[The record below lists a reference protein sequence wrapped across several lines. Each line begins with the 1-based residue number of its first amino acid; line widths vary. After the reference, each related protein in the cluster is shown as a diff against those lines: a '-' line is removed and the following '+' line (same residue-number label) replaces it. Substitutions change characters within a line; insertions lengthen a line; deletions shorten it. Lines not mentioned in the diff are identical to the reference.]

1 MTVLLQST
9 SGGRK
14 QLRKTKQVLLLLV
27 TVFLWAVL
35 VCAELYKTVRY
46 WDSFTC
52 FAAPM
57 YSLPDFRNTG
67 WSIPLGAML
76 TLYYLAKLAVMFLIA
91 EIVYFLSDKCT
102 KNRDAILLSC
112 GVLLIPAG
120 LAAIGSVVGEWLS
133 LLLPLGGSELLS
145 ELAQFIMLVS

>member
-9 SGGRK
+9 SGGRRK
-14 QLRKTKQVLLLLV
+14 LRKTKQLLLLLL

-35 VCAELYKTVRY
+35 VGAELYKTVSY
-46 WDSFTC
+46 WDNFIC

-57 YSLPDFRNTG
+57 YSLPDFRNTE
-67 WSIPLGAML
+67 WSIPLGVL
-76 TLYYLAKLAVMFLIA
+76 LVLYYLAKLAVMFLIA
-91 EIVYFLSDKCT
+91 EIVSFLSGKCT

-112 GVLLIPAG
+112 GFLLIPAG

-133 LLLPLGGSELLS
+133 LLLPLGGSELLHI
-145 ELAQFIMLVS
+145 LQKWMMLR